1 MSFSVMRAPMNSTLL
16 PTEKMMFFG
25 RRKRKMCPLLKSVN
39 FPQKLMVWGAMTSSG
54 LSDLHVVKGRTSINS
69 EYYSQ
74 EILQNHLLP
83 IYTRNFTTGPVHRR
97 KMVSAKCRSTFM
109 QDGATCHTSVETSRW
124 LQTHQIPFWEKG
136 VWLPNSPDLNPI
148 ENLWAIV
155 EQEVKSLKD
164 SPQNLEQLEKY
175 LNKAWSSIKPEI
187 LENFISSMPDRIK
200 CVIRVKGKI
209 VLRK

>member
-1 MSFSVMRAPMNSTLL
+1 MNSMLL
-16 PTEKMMFFG
+16 PTEKNYVFWAKKKEDVPFAE
-25 RRKRKMCPLLKSVN
+25 KVK
-39 FPQKLMVWGAMTSSG
+39 FPPKLMVWGAMTSSG
-54 LSDLHVVKGRTSINS
+54 LSDLQAVKSRTSINS

-83 IYTRNFTTGPVHRR
+83 IYTRNFTTGPAHWR

-136 VWLPNSPDLNPI
+136 VWPPNSPDLNPI

-175 LNKAWSSIKPEI
+175 LKKAWSSIKPEI
-187 LENFISSMPDRIK
+187 LENLISSMPDRIK
-200 CVIRVKGKI
+200 CVIRAKGKI